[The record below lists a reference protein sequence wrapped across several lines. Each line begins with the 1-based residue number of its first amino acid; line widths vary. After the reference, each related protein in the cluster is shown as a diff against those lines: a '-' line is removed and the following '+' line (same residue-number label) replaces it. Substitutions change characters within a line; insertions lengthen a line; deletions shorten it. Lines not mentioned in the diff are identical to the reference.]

1 MADEQTQQTQTPPEQ
16 TAPEETQ
23 QESPT
28 DAEAGS
34 QARTFTQAEFDR
46 LFEARRKRERKAW
59 EEELEAER
67 RKAAMTEAEKLTAE
81 KDEAEK
87 RAAEAAE
94 AANGRVVRA
103 EARVALAAAG
113 IKTERIDRAIRLLDL
128 SGVAVDDNGDPDV
141 AAITGQIDALL
152 KDFPEL
158 KGVAQTGAAG
168 QEFGGQTPGPDPA
181 SMSMSEYMA
190 WRKKTKE

>member
-1 MADEQTQQTQTPPEQ
+1 MADEQTQQPQTPPEQ
-16 TAPEETQ
+16 TAQEEKP
-23 QESPT
+23 QENST
-28 DAEAGS
+28 TAEAGE
-34 QARTFTQAEFDR
+34 QERKFTQSEINAIM
-46 LFEARRKRERKAW
+46 KREQKNW
-59 EEELEAER
+59 EKKLEEENA
-67 RKAAMTEAEKLTAE
+67 KAAMTEAERLKAE
-81 KDEAEK
+81 KDSAEK